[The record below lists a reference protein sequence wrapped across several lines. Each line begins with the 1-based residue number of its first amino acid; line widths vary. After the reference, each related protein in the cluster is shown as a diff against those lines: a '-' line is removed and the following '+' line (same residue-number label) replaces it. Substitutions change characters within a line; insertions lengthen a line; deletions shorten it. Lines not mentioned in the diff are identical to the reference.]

1 MVPRVV
7 DSIITVIT
15 KSIAA
20 RIAARIVRR
29 SPMQE
34 VEAKAAVAVHA
45 IGRVEAKVAVVNIV
59 RRRNMIENIWITKYR
74 RLPATT

>member
-20 RIAARIVRR
+20 RIVRR
-29 SPMQE
+29 PPMQE